1 MKTDEEL
8 ITDMRNGDKTALD
21 VLMDRYKE
29 MVRSHAMKMFILGGD
44 RDDLIQEGMIGLFGA
59 ARDYDGSKGA
69 SFSTF
74 ANLCVSRQIYKAVQA
89 SQRRKNGPLND
100 YIPIYQSGENG
111 DRFLLD
117 EVSERVQES
126 PEMAVIEREKLRDLL
141 SALDRELTPM
151 ERRVCDLYIVGIRGE
166 EAAEVVGTSCKS
178 IDNAMQRVRRK
189 IRRAVRNDA

>member
-1 MKTDEEL
+1 M
-8 ITDMRNGDKTALD
+8 
-21 VLMDRYKE
+21 
-29 MVRSHAMKMFILGGD
+29 
-44 RDDLIQEGMIGLFGA
+44 
-59 ARDYDGSKGA
+59 
-69 SFSTF
+69 
-74 ANLCVSRQIYKAVQA
+74 
-89 SQRRKNGPLND
+89 
-100 YIPIYQSGENG
+100 
-111 DRFLLD
+111 
-117 EVSERVQES
+117 QES